1 MCSWRLSAKVLKVDA
16 SQVLDWMKPQSG
28 EDKGDTMSN
37 PNERPANT
45 GEIAY
50 FQDPEKG
57 DYSLSMHVAIVQLIR
72 ENENELPELDGQARR
87 PDDLEQQPRRQRACR
102 HGDLRS
108 RVDLTGHER
117 RHHRLVVQ
125 RQRPEGHLR
134 RAPLPRGTGRR
145 ASRPRPSTSSR

>member
-1 MCSWRLSAKVLKVDA
+1 VDA

-57 DYSLSMHVAIVQLIR
+57 DYSLSMHVAIVQLTA
-72 ENENELPELDGQARR
+72 ENRRLQSMIDDLLNKIECLRCVPELQAF
-87 PDDLEQQPRRQRACR
+87 
-102 HGDLRS
+102 
-108 RVDLTGHER
+108 
-117 RHHRLVVQ
+117 
-125 RQRPEGHLR
+125 
-134 RAPLPRGTGRR
+134 GT
-145 ASRPRPSTSSR
+145 A